1 MIQTVSLELARRPK
15 GHSFMRTS
23 PFPLAATLLLTTA
36 ILTVFVLDWHTPL
49 GFAVYVFYAPISLL
63 CLWFA
68 GWRAAFL
75 AGGVCS
81 ILVIAGWFLSPTGI
95 PFPWSVLNR
104 VMALLVLW
112 SVLWGGHLLMQRT
125 RELEQAQINLRQEV
139 AYRTQAEQALRVAN
153 DQLESRVAERTAQ
166 YQSALDRWELVTQA
180 THDGVYDWDLTT
192 HLVIVSS
199 HWTEMHG
206 FDDEDEPETFEQ
218 WSNRIHPD
226 DRARVLGHLDEYLA
240 KKRQGFREEYR
251 IRRRD
256 NGWIWVLDRA
266 LALWNKDG
274 RAVRLVGSEKDITQ
288 RKRAEEQLRQ
298 HETQLVDLTTK
309 LLRAQDEERQ
319 RIARELHDDVTQRLA
334 VLAVEI
340 GSLGRTSPSDASI
353 HAHIEGLRKAAAQL
367 AEDIH
372 HFAYRLH
379 PSLLEHLGLEAAIRD
394 HVDDFGR
401 RTGLKIQYLQRNV
414 PQSLPMDVSTCL
426 YRVTQESLQNVH
438 KHAEASEVLVRLL
451 GTATG
456 VGVCVRDDG
465 KGFIQAPSGST
476 SRGLGLISMEE
487 RVRLFQGT
495 FRIRTSPGKGTE
507 VHAWLPLSDSPLN
520 RSLDSQ
526 SPIGESLSTS

>member
-1 MIQTVSLELARRPK
+1 
-15 GHSFMRTS
+15 MRTS
-23 PFPLAATLLLTTA
+23 PFPHSVTLLLTTA
-36 ILTVFVLDWHTPL
+36 VITVFVLDWHTPL

-63 CLWFA
+63 CLWLA
-68 GWRAAFL
+68 GWRAAFV
-75 AGGVCS
+75 AAGVCS
-81 ILVIAGWFLSPTGI
+81 ILVIIGLFLSPTGI
-95 PFPWSVLNR
+95 PFPWSLLNR
-104 VMALLVLW
+104 AVALLVLW
-112 SVLWGGHLLMQRT
+112 SVLWGGHLLMRRT

-139 AYRTQAEQALRVAN
+139 AYRTRAEQAVQTTN
-153 DQLESRVAERTAQ
+153 EQLESHVTQRTAQ
-166 YQSALDRWELVTQA
+166 LQSALDRWNLVTQA

-192 HLVIVSS
+192 RQVIHSPQ
-199 HWTEMHG
+199 WKEMHG
-206 FDDEDEPETFEQ
+206 FENKDNSETFEQ
-218 WSNRIHPD
+218 WSERIHPN

-240 KKRQGFREEYR
+240 RKRPGFREEYR
-251 IRRRD
+251 IHRRD
-256 NGWIWVLDRA
+256 DRWIWVLDRA
-266 LALWNKDG
+266 YALWNEEG
-274 RAVRLVGSEKDITQ
+274 QAIRLVGSEKDITQ
-288 RKRAEEQLRQ
+288 RKQAEELLRQ
-298 HETQLVDLTTK
+298 HEARLVDLSAK
-309 LLRAQDEERQ
+309 LLRTQDQERQ
-319 RIARELHDDVTQRLA
+319 RIARELHDDMTQRLA

-340 GSLGRTSPSDASI
+340 GSLARTGPFDAPTK
-353 HAHIEGLRKAAAQL
+353 AHIEHLRKAAAQL
-367 AEDIH
+367 AEDVH
-372 HFAYRLH
+372 NFAYRLH

-394 HVDDFGR
+394 QVDEFSR
-401 RTGLKIQYLQRNV
+401 RSGLKVQYTQRHV

-426 YRVTQESLQNVH
+426 YRVTQESLQNVL

-526 SPIGESLSTS
+526 TPIGESLSTS